1 MTYDELHAR
10 SFNCKSIT
18 LQHYK
23 LLRTIIIS
31 DKVSSDKAYLTPK
44 MKKQTTLGEIKRMSA
59 GHSRAIHYDACIKKW
74 FSGAAMKLKHIVI
87 ALCFSTFISIPLA
100 IAKDITL
107 NFKNA
112 DIRAF
117 IEFVAGFSGKN
128 FLVDNRVK
136 GKVTIVSP
144 TPISQ
149 EHAYEVFLSV
159 LEVNGFATVPG
170 ASITKIVP
178 RAESKQKALP
188 VRMKQ
193 GVSDDSMVTQ
203 VMKLRYADA
212 QQLVALIRPLISPN
226 SHLVAYPRGNM
237 LLLTDS
243 ASNIKRIQRIMN
255 LLDRKDAVGVQ
266 LFTLKH
272 ASADKLA
279 TTLTTLYA
287 ANTPGAQKG
296 AVKALAHQ
304 PGNMLIVVAAPQ
316 IINEVAGVIE
326 RLDIAPESDSGRLQV
341 RYLKHANAV
350 DVAKVINE
358 LVGGQTA
365 TTVKP
370 GQAKALFAGEV
381 KVVADAPTNALL
393 ITADPSDIK
402 AVGRIIDRLDIRRR
416 QVLVEALIVEVS
428 GNATERFGV
437 EWMATS
443 GIGASVQNF
452 QNIKPVGT
460 ALSANAVLATPAS
473 TALALTSASPT
484 GLTLGVIN
492 NALSIGALVHALQ
505 ADNDANILSTPNI
518 LTMDNEEAE
527 IIVGQN
533 VPFIT
538 GTSSST
544 GVANPNP
551 FQTIER
557 KDIGLT
563 LRVKPQIS
571 EGDSVRLEIFQE
583 ISAIDKTP
591 GVTGSDLITKKRS
604 IKTVVLANHGE
615 MIVLG
620 GLMRDDTTTSV
631 QRVPCLGAVP
641 LLGEAFK
648 FTENIKT
655 KTNLMVFLKPSVI
668 KSTNQIGEITDKKYI
683 QIKQLYENQV
693 QGGTIL
699 FPQKEKKL
707 PTDLIPSPTNSSA
720 QPTP

>member
-1 MTYDELHAR
+1 M
-10 SFNCKSIT
+10 N
-18 LQHYK
+18 
-23 LLRTIIIS
+23 
-31 DKVSSDKAYLTPK
+31 
-44 MKKQTTLGEIKRMSA
+44 
-59 GHSRAIHYDACIKKW
+59 
-74 FSGAAMKLKHIVI
+74 LKFIAI
-87 ALCFSTFISIPLA
+87 ALCFSLFFSAPSA
-100 IAKDITL
+100 MAKEITL

-144 TPISQ
+144 TPISE

-170 ASITKIVP
+170 SSITKIVP

-188 VRMKQ
+188 VRMSQ
-193 GVSDDSMVTQ
+193 GVGDDSMVTQ
-203 VMKLRYADA
+203 VIKLRFADA

-243 ASNIKRIQRIMN
+243 ASNIQRIQRIMT

-287 ANTPGAQKG
+287 ANTPGAQHG

-326 RLDIAPESDSGRLQV
+326 RLDVAPESDSDRLQV
-341 RYLKHANAV
+341 RYLKHANAEE
-350 DVAKVINE
+350 VAKVINE
-358 LVGGQTA
+358 LVGGQSAATA
-365 TTVKP
+365 KP
-370 GQAKALFAGEV
+370 GQTKPLFSGDV
-381 KVVADAPTNALL
+381 KLVADASTNALL

-402 AVGRIIDRLDIRRR
+402 AVSRIIDRLDIRRR

-428 GNATERFGV
+428 GNAIERFGV
-437 EWMATS
+437 EWMATG
-443 GIGASVQNF
+443 GIGAGVQNF
-452 QNIKPVGT
+452 QNIKPVGA
-460 ALSANAVLATPAS
+460 ALAANAVAAAPTS
-473 TALALTSASPT
+473 TATALTAAAPT
-484 GLTLGVIN
+484 GLTLGVLN
-492 NALSIGALVHALQ
+492 KALSIGALAQ
-505 ADNDANILSTPNI
+505 AMQSDVDANVLSTPNL

-527 IIVGQN
+527 IIVGKN
-533 VPFIT
+533 VPFLT
-538 GTSSST
+538 GQNST
-544 GVANPNP
+544 QGGISNP

-557 KDIGLT
+557 KDVGLT

-571 EGDSVRLEIFQE
+571 EGDSVRLEIYQE
-583 ISAIDKTP
+583 ISSVDGGTAAE
-591 GVTGSDLITKKRS
+591 GGLITSKRS
-604 IKTVVLANHGE
+604 IKTVVLANDQQ

-620 GLMRDDTTTSV
+620 GLMRDDKTATV
-631 QRVPCLGAVP
+631 QKVPCLGAVP
-641 LLGEAFK
+641 LFGEPFK
-648 FTENIKT
+648 FTENLTT
-655 KTNLMVFLKPSVI
+655 KTNLMVFLKPNIIVNAS
-668 KSTNQIGEITDKKYI
+668 QIEEITDHKYI
-683 QIKQLYENQV
+683 DIKKLYEQPL
-693 QGGTIL
+693 QGGTII
-699 FPQKEKKL
+699 FPKKEKQMPAELTPNANNK
-707 PTDLIPSPTNSSA
+707 SA
-720 QPTP
+720 TPATQQQ

>member
-1 MTYDELHAR
+1 
-10 SFNCKSIT
+10 
-18 LQHYK
+18 
-23 LLRTIIIS
+23 
-31 DKVSSDKAYLTPK
+31 
-44 MKKQTTLGEIKRMSA
+44 
-59 GHSRAIHYDACIKKW
+59 
-74 FSGAAMKLKHIVI
+74 MKLKHISI
-87 ALCFSTFISIPLA
+87 ALCFSLFFSAPLA

-144 TPISQ
+144 SPISQ

-170 ASITKIVP
+170 SSITKIVP

-188 VRMKQ
+188 VRMNQ

-203 VMKLRYADA
+203 VMKLSFADA

-243 ASNIKRIQRIMN
+243 ASNIKRIQRIIT

-341 RYLKHANAV
+341 RYLKHANAE
-350 DVAKVINE
+350 DVAKVLNE

-365 TTVKP
+365 ATAKP
-370 GQAKALFAGEV
+370 GQTKALFAGEV
-381 KVVADAPTNALL
+381 KVVADSGTNALL

-402 AVGRIIDRLDIRRR
+402 AVSRIIDRLDIRRR

-428 GNATERFGV
+428 GDAIERFGV
-437 EWMATS
+437 EWMAT
-443 GIGASVQNF
+443 GGVGASVQNF
-452 QNIKPVGT
+452 QNIQPVGA
-460 ALSANAVLATPAS
+460 ALSANAAAAAPVS
-473 TALALTSASPT
+473 TSLALTAAAPQ
-484 GLTLGVIN
+484 GLTLGMIN
-492 NALSIGALVHALQ
+492 NALSIGALVQ
-505 ADNDANILSTPNI
+505 AMQSDTDANVLSTPNL

-527 IIVGQN
+527 IVVGKN

-538 GTSSST
+538 GQNST
-544 GVANPNP
+544 QGGIANP

-557 KDIGLT
+557 KDVGLT

-571 EGDSVRLEIFQE
+571 EGDSVRLEIYQE
-583 ISAIDKTP
+583 ISSVDGETAGGGGLT
-591 GVTGSDLITKKRS
+591 TSKRS
-604 IKTVVLANHGE
+604 IKTVVLANDQQ

-620 GLMRDDTTTSV
+620 GLMRDDQKAAV
-631 QRVPCLGAVP
+631 QKVPCFGAIP
-641 LLGEAFK
+641 IFGEPFK
-648 FTENIKT
+648 FTSNQTT
-655 KTNLMVFLKPSVI
+655 KTNLMVFLKPIII
-668 KSTNQIGEITDKKYI
+668 KSASQIEEITDHKYI
-683 QIKQLYENQV
+683 DIKKLYEQPL

-699 FPQKEKKL
+699 FPQKEKNM
-707 PTDLIPSPTNSSA
+707 PANLIPAQNTTPVQSA
-720 QPTP
+720 P

>member
-1 MTYDELHAR
+1 MMP
-10 SFNCKSIT
+10 T
-18 LQHYK
+18 L
-23 LLRTIIIS
+23 RN
-31 DKVSSDKAYLTPK
+31 
-44 MKKQTTLGEIKRMSA
+44 G
-59 GHSRAIHYDACIKKW
+59 

-87 ALCFSTFISIPLA
+87 ALCFSLFLSAPFA
-100 IAKDITL
+100 MAKDITL

-144 TPISQ
+144 SPISQ

-188 VRMKQ
+188 VRLNQ
-193 GVSDDSMVTQ
+193 GVADDSMVTQ
-203 VMKLRYADA
+203 VIKLRYADA

-243 ASNIKRIQRIMN
+243 ASNIKRIQRIMH

-279 TTLTTLYA
+279 TTLTSLYA

-316 IINEVAGVIE
+316 IINEVASVIE

-341 RYLKHANAV
+341 RYLKHANAE

-365 TTVKP
+365 ATAKP
-370 GQAKALFAGEV
+370 GQAKPLFAGDV
-381 KVVADAPTNALL
+381 KVVADAGTNALL

-402 AVGRIIDRLDIRRR
+402 AVSRIIDRLDIRRR

-428 GNATERFGV
+428 GNAIERFGV
-437 EWMATS
+437 EWMAS
-443 GIGASVQNF
+443 GGVGAGVQNF
-452 QNIKPVGT
+452 QNIQPVGT
-460 ALSANAVLATPAS
+460 ALTTNAQAATPVS
-473 TALALTSASPT
+473 TSLALTAAAPS

-492 NALSIGALVHALQ
+492 QALSIGALLQ
-505 ADNDANILSTPNI
+505 AMQSDTDANVLSTPNL

-527 IIVGQN
+527 IVVGKN

-538 GTSSST
+538 GQSST
-544 GVANPNP
+544 QGGVTNP

-557 KDIGLT
+557 KDVGLT

-571 EGDSVRLEIFQE
+571 EGDSVRLEIYQE
-583 ISAIDKTP
+583 ISSVDGATA
-591 GVTGSDLITKKRS
+591 GGGGLTTSKRS
-604 IKTVVLANHGE
+604 IKTVVLANDRQ

-620 GLMRDDTTTSV
+620 GLMRDDKTAAV
-631 QRVPCLGAVP
+631 QKVPCLGAIP
-641 LLGEAFK
+641 LFGEPFK
-648 FTENIKT
+648 FTENQMT
-655 KTNLMVFLKPSVI
+655 KTNLMVFLKPIII
-668 KSTNQIGEITDKKYI
+668 KNASQIEEITDHKYI
-683 QIKQLYENQV
+683 DIKKLYEQPL

-699 FPQKEKKL
+699 FPQAEKRL
-707 PTDLIPSPTNSSA
+707 PSDLKPSSIKSPTP
-720 QPTP
+720 PTP